1 MNNVKPFTNMKSG
14 KKNDRADACY
24 LKSEVAYRS
33 KLQEISNAVY
43 AASDIDGILIDAAGQ
58 IVEIMGARRITI
70 YYFDGIQRELVSRF
84 KSGDEINEI
93 RVPVNKHS
101 LAGYCAV
108 TRQMV
113 NIRNVYDARELA
125 GIDPDLG
132 FDRSWDEKTGFET
145 RQVLAA
151 PIVFQSVVLG
161 AIQLINRKKGGP
173 FSAGDE
179 KKLSELTTI
188 LGIALYKQQQMTARL
203 KGRFDLLLE
212 NYNITREELD
222 DAVIAARERNK
233 PVERFLV
240 EDLEIDKSDVLKSL
254 SRYYNLP
261 AVEYS
266 DDMDLPADIIAGLD
280 TGMMEKQGCVPAGFE
295 NGDLLV
301 AMADPDDLECL
312 GQIREQF
319 SGYTVR
325 AAVAMKKDVLN
336 MLRLAADMQSRP
348 AESSLQIHVPTAPGP
363 ADQRDKN
370 SALLTEK
377 SPEVAEFL
385 RSLLA
390 EACSRGAS
398 AIHFEPEP
406 DQMEIRVRFRT
417 DGVCA
422 PGSTISGSL
431 YNAVLERV
439 RAMAGLDNARTG
451 PYQHGRLRFQAEEGR
466 DAVFQVTIIATAGGR
481 EDLVM
486 RMQPAAAP
494 MSIDALGLGT
504 NTRQVFAGA
513 LEHAHGLILVSGPP
527 KSGRT
532 TTLHAALAQIN
543 AEEKKIWTAEKA
555 LEIIQPGLR
564 QVRVEPAAGYDYA
577 DALESFVYADADRIL
592 IDDIPDGKTA
602 NAAISASL
610 SGNLVLSGFTGPG
623 APETLARLVVMDA
636 DAFHLAEVL
645 ICILSQRLVRTLCTR
660 CRQARHPGRKEYDQ
674 LVSLYGKAAFVRDID
689 IAFSK
694 DLTFYAPAGCPE
706 CSHTGYKGQTGIFE
720 LLSVTDEIRDMIQTR
735 PPGRHL
741 GSMIREHAVSRGM
754 TTMFQDGIAKVFA
767 GHCDLA
773 QVRRA
778 CLS

>member
-1 MNNVKPFTNMKSG
+1 MNNVKSFNKKPG
-14 KKNDRADACY
+14 KNDGKADACY

-33 KLQEISNAVY
+33 KLQEISNAVS
-43 AASDIDGILIDAAGQ
+43 AASDIDGILIDAASD

-70 YYFDGIQRELVSRF
+70 YYIDGIQRELVSRF

-101 LAGYCAV
+101 IAGYCAV

-113 NIRNVYDARELA
+113 NIKNVYDARQLA
-125 GIDPDLG
+125 GIDPELG

-179 KKLSELTTI
+179 KKLSELATI

-212 NYNITREELD
+212 NYIITREELD

-266 DDMDLPADIIAGLD
+266 DDMDLPADLIAGLD
-280 TGMMEKQGCVPAGFE
+280 PGMMKKQGWVPAGFE

-312 GQIREQF
+312 ARIREQF

-336 MLRLAADMQSRP
+336 MLRLSADMQSRP
-348 AESSLQIHVPTAPGP
+348 AGSLGTRVLTVRGP
-363 ADQRDKN
+363 ADQRDQN

-385 RSLLA
+385 HNLLA
-390 EACSRGAS
+390 EACGCGAS

-406 DQMEIRVRFRT
+406 DQMEARVRFRI
-417 DGVCA
+417 DGVCTSA
-422 PGSTISGSL
+422 QTISGSL
-431 YNAVLERV
+431 YKAVVERV
-439 RAMAGLDNARTG
+439 KAMAGLDIARIR
-451 PYQHGRLRFQAEEGR
+451 PHQYGRIRFQVEDGR
-466 DAVFQVTIIATAGGR
+466 DAIFQVTTIATAGGW
-481 EDLVM
+481 EDLVL
-486 RMQPAAAP
+486 RIQPVAAP
-494 MSIDALGLGT
+494 MPIHGLGLGT
-504 NTRQVFAGA
+504 DTRQAFAHA
-513 LEHAHGLILVSGPP
+513 LENTHGLILVSGPP

-543 AEEKKIWTAEKA
+543 SEEKKIWTAEKA
-555 LEIIQPGLR
+555 LEIIQSGLR
-564 QVRVEPAAGYDYA
+564 QVRVDPAAGYDYA
-577 DALESFVYADADRIL
+577 AALESFVLADADSIL
-592 IDDIPDGKTA
+592 IDDIPDRKTA
-602 NAAISASL
+602 NAAVSTCL
-610 SGNLVLSGFTGPG
+610 SGNLVLSAFTCQG
-623 APETLARLVVMDA
+623 APETLARLVAMDA
-636 DAFHLAEVL
+636 DAFHLAEALV
-645 ICILSQRLVRTLCTR
+645 CILSQRLVRTLCTR
-660 CRQARHPGRKEYDQ
+660 CRQAMHPDRKEYDE
-674 LVSLYGKAAFVRDID
+674 LVSLYGKAAFARDID
-689 IAFSK
+689 IAYSK

-720 LLSVTDEIRDMIQTR
+720 LLFVTDEIRDMIQTR

-741 GSMIREHAVSRGM
+741 GPMIREHAVAKGM
-754 TTMFQDGIAKVFA
+754 TTLFQDGIAKVFA
-767 GHCDLA
+767 GYCDLA
-773 QVRRA
+773 QVGRA
-778 CLS
+778 

>member
-1 MNNVKPFTNMKSG
+1 MNNVKPFNMKSG
-14 KKNDRADACY
+14 KKNDKADACY

-43 AASDIDGILIDAAGQ
+43 AASDIDGILIDAAGD

-70 YYFDGIQRELVSRF
+70 YYIDGIQRELVSRF

-101 LAGYCAV
+101 IAGYCAV

-125 GIDPDLG
+125 GIDPELG

-179 KKLSELTTI
+179 KKLSELATI

-203 KGRFDLLLE
+203 KGRFNLLLE
-212 NYNITREELD
+212 NYIITREELD

-240 EDLEIDKSDVLKSL
+240 EDMEIDKSDVLKSL

-280 TGMMEKQGCVPAGFE
+280 PGMMEKQECVPAGFE

-301 AMADPDDLECL
+301 AMADPGDLECL
-312 GQIREQF
+312 ARIREQF

-348 AESSLQIHVPTAPGP
+348 ARSLQTHVLTASGP
-363 ADQRDKN
+363 VDQRDES

-385 RSLLA
+385 RNLLA
-390 EACSRGAS
+390 EACRRGAS

-406 DQMEIRVRFRT
+406 DQMEIRLRFRT

-422 PGSTISGSL
+422 PGQTISASL
-431 YNAVLERV
+431 YQALVLRV
-439 RAMAGLDNARTG
+439 KAMAGLDIARTG
-451 PYQHGRLRFQAEEGR
+451 PHQHGRLRFQSEEGR

-504 NTRQVFAGA
+504 NTRQAFAHA

-543 AEEKKIWTAEKA
+543 AEEKKIWTAEKN
-555 LEIIQPGLR
+555 LEILQPGLR

-577 DALESFVYADADRIL
+577 VALESFVYADADSIL
-592 IDDIPDGKTA
+592 IDDMPDGKTA
-602 NAAISASL
+602 NAAVSACL
-610 SGNLVLSGFTGPG
+610 SGKLVLSGFTGPG

-636 DAFHLAEVL
+636 DAFHLAEAL

-674 LVSLYGKAAFVRDID
+674 LVSLYGKAAFARDID

-694 DLTFYAPAGCPE
+694 NLTFYAPAGCPE

-720 LLSVTDEIRDMIQTR
+720 LLSVTDEIRDIIQTR

-741 GSMIREHAVSRGM
+741 GPMIREHAVSRGM
-754 TTMFQDGIAKVFA
+754 STLFQDGIAKVFA

>member
-1 MNNVKPFTNMKSG
+1 MNNVKPFNMKSG
-14 KKNDRADACY
+14 KKNEKADACY

-43 AASDIDGILIDAAGQ
+43 AASDIDGILIDAAGE
-58 IVEIMGARRITI
+58 IVEIMGARRITL
-70 YYFDGIQRELVSRF
+70 YYIDGIQRELVSRF

-93 RVPVNKHS
+93 RIPVNKQS
-101 LAGYCAV
+101 IAGYCTV

-113 NIRNVYDARELA
+113 NISNVYDSAELA
-125 GIDPDLG
+125 GIDPELG

-179 KKLSELTTI
+179 KKLSELATI

-212 NYNITREELD
+212 NYIITREELN

-266 DDMDLPADIIAGLD
+266 VDMDLPADLMAGLD
-280 TGMMEKQGCVPAGFE
+280 PGMMEKQGWVPAGFE

-312 GQIREQF
+312 ARIRERF
-319 SGYTVR
+319 SDYTVR

-336 MLRLAADMQSRP
+336 MVRLAADMQSRP
-348 AESSLQIHVPTAPGP
+348 AGSLQTHVLTAAGP
-363 ADQRDKN
+363 ADRRDEN
-370 SALLTEK
+370 SGLLTEK

-385 RSLLA
+385 RNFLA
-390 EACSRGAS
+390 EACRRGAS

-406 DQMEIRVRFRT
+406 DQMEARVRFRT
-417 DGVCA
+417 DGVCT
-422 PGSTISGSL
+422 PGQRISGSL
-431 YNAVLERV
+431 YQAVAEWV
-439 RAMAGLDNARTG
+439 KAMAGLDIARTR
-451 PYQHGRLRFQAEEGR
+451 PYQYGRIRFQAEDGR
-466 DAVFQVTIIATAGGR
+466 DAIFQVTIIATAGDR
-481 EDLVM
+481 EDLVL
-486 RMQPAAAP
+486 RIQPAAAP
-494 MSIDALGLGT
+494 MPIDGLGLGT
-504 NTRQVFAGA
+504 DIWQAFAHA
-513 LEHAHGLILVSGPP
+513 LENTHGLILISGPP

-543 AEEKKIWTAEKA
+543 AEEKKIWTAEKT

-564 QVRVEPAAGYDYA
+564 QVRVDPSAGYDYA
-577 DALESFVYADADRIL
+577 AALESFVFADADGIL
-592 IDDIPDGKTA
+592 IDDMPDGKTA
-602 NAAISASL
+602 NAAVSACL
-610 SGNLVLSGFTGPG
+610 SGNLVISGYTGSG
-623 APETLARLVVMDA
+623 APETLARLVAMDA
-636 DAFHLAEVL
+636 GVFHLAEAL

-660 CRQARHPGRKEYDQ
+660 CRQARHPGRKEYDE
-674 LVSLYGKAAFVRDID
+674 LVSLYGKAAFARDLG
-689 IAFSK
+689 IAYSK
-694 DLTFYAPAGCPE
+694 DLRLYAAAGCPE

-741 GSMIREHAVSRGM
+741 GPMIREHAVARGM
-754 TTMFQDGIAKVFA
+754 TTLFQDGIAKVFA